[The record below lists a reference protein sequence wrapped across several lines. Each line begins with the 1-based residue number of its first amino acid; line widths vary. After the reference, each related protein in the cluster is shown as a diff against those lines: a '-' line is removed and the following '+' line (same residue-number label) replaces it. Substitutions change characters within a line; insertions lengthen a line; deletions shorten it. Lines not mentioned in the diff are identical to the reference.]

1 MFQLMINHSEDD
13 TGEDL
18 DEAIAQVT
26 RHGLKVVHTTYN
38 FAWEEYILVTQGT
51 QDQFLSWHTECMQ
64 GGPSIEVEEFLEELT
79 PVVNLTAA

>member
-1 MFQLMINHSEDD
+1 MFQLTIFHNDD
-13 TGEDL
+13 DACETLE
-18 DEAIAQVT
+18 EVTERIT
-26 RHGLKVVHTTYN
+26 RHGLKVSLTTYDPN
-38 FAWEEYILVTQGT
+38 WDEHAIVVQGT

>member
-18 DEAIAQVT
+18 DEAIAQIT

-51 QDQFLSWHTECMQ
+51 QAEFLSWHKECME
-64 GGPSIEVEEFLEELT
+64 GGPAIDEDEFLADLI